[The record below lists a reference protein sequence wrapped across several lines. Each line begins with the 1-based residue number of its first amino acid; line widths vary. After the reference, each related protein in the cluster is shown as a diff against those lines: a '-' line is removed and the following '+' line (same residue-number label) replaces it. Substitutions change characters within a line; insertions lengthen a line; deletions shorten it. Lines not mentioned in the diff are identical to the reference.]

1 MHHTYKSTNELWN
14 RRNDHCCRLI
24 EYSRIST
31 SWYFSWYQQLW
42 ILRDINLCGC
52 FRRKSAIIVGCQHA
66 LIRRIPAFIDLTW
79 YQIINSSERYILV
92 LNSFNQQTLWNR
104 SICRFSCFLL
114 SFNEIFSLPIFKQSS
129 FFHKKK
135 QNILSQIYKLVDA
148 V

>member
-52 FRRKSAIIVGCQHA
+52 FRKSAIIVGCQHA

-92 LNSFNQQTLWNR
+92 LNLTNKRYETEVSVDFLV
-104 SICRFSCFLL
+104 SCYPLT
-114 SFNEIFSLPIFKQSS
+114 K
-129 FFHKKK
+129 FFHSQFSNNRHSFTKK
-135 QNILSQIYKLVDA
+135 QNILSQIYKLVNA